1 MQTQPSEFNQSFN
14 PITMPE
20 IQQLSELH
28 SQQIALLG
36 YIMIEE
42 TKWYVYQKHR
52 LPIALQPPGSV
63 GHKIVSNH
71 NKSVYYSLT
80 TDQNKA
86 SRVK

>member
-1 MQTQPSEFNQSFN
+1 MPV
-14 PITMPE
+14 PE

-36 YIMIEE
+36 YILIEE
-42 TKWYVYQKHR
+42 IKWYVYQKHR
-52 LPIALQPPGSV
+52 SSIALQPPGSV
-63 GHKIVSNH
+63 GFKIVVNH
-71 NKSVYYSLT
+71 NKSVFYSLT